1 MVKAD
6 DDSEYLQ
13 INDFY
18 TYNAYK
24 WWQLY
29 GLSADTST
37 SYTNTL
43 NSISQATETG
53 TFTFSGNFS
62 GSFDASVSLTYTGTI
77 KTGSEGNTFWSSTS
91 ESGLM
96 YDDSF
101 HGIEM
106 TITPSANGATNDYN
120 ATYACVYNTQ
130 STSTAATMTCTPNY
144 STNSQPLTLP
154 EQTITI
160 DEIRFNSAGSIQTD
174 LFLSLLNQGSEVGSL
189 NGSLGMSGGGTGS
202 LSLTE
207 NGTTTTTTVN
217 TNSLGYVLPMM
228 TGNISNYWPKNTY
241 VNIPE
246 NDPYRDKFFFNS
258 VTDPYTLIF
267 LTPNRVTAQ
276 SSHQFVE
283 VKGAFRTNWDTKYT
297 RVSNNNFPARSELNS
312 GLSLN
317 IIYLATNDYVTK
329 ENAGGDSLLRAEFYL
344 NNFQGLIPLYAGYL
358 KYLPDDLYRYC
369 FGTDRTIQ
377 AIDAQ
382 TAADQQHHDEMM
394 DTSDSAQISTDGNEL
409 VEDADEKFGDLFFP
423 LQHAVDTA
431 HDLANVNATGVIRL
445 PAIFKDDY
453 WYLDLTVIERNLPQ
467 AWTFIQSLCQL
478 AVAIYMIKGLYN
490 LFFGGG
496 KEDDS

>member
-1 MVKAD
+1 MVNAD
-6 DDSEYLQ
+6 DDSEYIQ

-29 GLSADTST
+29 GLSANTST

-43 NSISQATETG
+43 NSISQSTETG

-77 KTGSEGNTFWSSTS
+77 QTGSEGNTFWSSTT
-91 ESGLM
+91 ESGMM

-160 DEIRFNSAGSIQTD
+160 DEIRFNTAGSIQTN
-174 LFLSLLNQGSEVGSL
+174 LFLSLLNQGTEVGSL

-202 LSLTE
+202 LTMTE

-217 TNSLGYVLPMM
+217 TNSLAYTLPVMNGTLDNSWQKYAM
-228 TGNISNYWPKNTY
+228 RDDLPILFKAFITYKTNPITFIWLGHDRYGHTLFRDAKAYGCQASNYQTEYDMQIVTNRGRNVGGYFLY
-241 VNIPE
+241 VFQFYSNKVE
-246 NDPYRDKFFFNS
+246 
-258 VTDPYTLIF
+258 
-267 LTPNRVTAQ
+267 
-276 SSHQFVE
+276 SS
-283 VKGAFRTNWDTKYT
+283 
-297 RVSNNNFPARSELNS
+297 S
-312 GLSLN
+312 GLDKWIHLN
-317 IIYLATNDYVTK
+317 LSNQYYQN
-329 ENAGGDSLLRAEFYL
+329 
-344 NNFQGLIPLYAGYL
+344 GLEIIPLFIGYDNMI
-358 KYLPDDLYRYC
+358 PDDLYRYA
-369 FGTDRTIQ
+369 FGSDRTIQ

-394 DTSDSAQISTDGNEL
+394 DTSDSAQISTDGNAL
-409 VEDADEKFGDLFFP
+409 VDDADEKFGDLFFP

-467 AWTFIQSLCQL
+467 AWSFIQSLCQL

>member
-1 MVKAD
+1 MVNAD
-6 DDSEYLQ
+6 DDSEYIQ

-29 GLSADTST
+29 GLSANTST

-43 NSISQATETG
+43 NSISQSTETG

-77 KTGSEGNTFWSSTS
+77 QTGSEGNTFWSSTT
-91 ESGLM
+91 ESGMM

-160 DEIRFNSAGSIQTD
+160 DEIRFNTAGSIQTN
-174 LFLSLLNQGSEVGSL
+174 LFLSLLNQGTEVGSL

-202 LSLTE
+202 LTMTE

-217 TNSLGYVLPMM
+217 TNSLAYTLPVMNGTLDNSWQKYAM
-228 TGNISNYWPKNTY
+228 RDDLPILFKAFITYKTNPITFIWLGHDRYGHTLFRDAKAYGCQASNYQTEYDMQIVTNRGRNVGGYFLY
-241 VNIPE
+241 VFQFYSNKVE
-246 NDPYRDKFFFNS
+246 
-258 VTDPYTLIF
+258 
-267 LTPNRVTAQ
+267 
-276 SSHQFVE
+276 SS
-283 VKGAFRTNWDTKYT
+283 
-297 RVSNNNFPARSELNS
+297 S
-312 GLSLN
+312 GLDKWIHLN
-317 IIYLATNDYVTK
+317 LSNQYYQN
-329 ENAGGDSLLRAEFYL
+329 
-344 NNFQGLIPLYAGYL
+344 GLEIIPLFIGYDNMI
-358 KYLPDDLYRYC
+358 PDDLYRYA
-369 FGTDRTIQ
+369 FGSDRTIQ

-394 DTSDSAQISTDGNEL
+394 DTSDSSQISTDGNAL
-409 VEDADEKFGDLFFP
+409 V
-423 LQHAVDTA
+423 
-431 HDLANVNATGVIRL
+431 
-445 PAIFKDDY
+445 DDRQRF
-453 WYLDLTVIERNLPQ
+453 VHQ
-467 AWTFIQSLCQL
+467 
-478 AVAIYMIKGLYN
+478 
-490 LFFGGG
+490 
-496 KEDDS
+496 

>member
-1 MVKAD
+1 MVNAD
-6 DDSEYLQ
+6 DDSEYIQ

-29 GLSADTST
+29 GLSANTST

-43 NSISQATETG
+43 NSISQSTETG

-77 KTGSEGNTFWSSTS
+77 QTGSEGNTFWSSTT
-91 ESGLM
+91 ESGMM

-160 DEIRFNSAGSIQTD
+160 DEIRFNTAGSIQTN
-174 LFLSLLNQGSEVGSL
+174 LFLSLLNQGTEVGSL

-202 LSLTE
+202 LTMTE

-217 TNSLGYVLPMM
+217 TNSLAYTLPVMNGTLDNSWQKYAM
-228 TGNISNYWPKNTY
+228 RDDLPILFKAFITYKTNPITFIWLGHDRYGHTLFRDAKAYGCQASNYQTEYDMQIVTNRGRNVGGYFLY
-241 VNIPE
+241 VFQFYSNKVE
-246 NDPYRDKFFFNS
+246 
-258 VTDPYTLIF
+258 
-267 LTPNRVTAQ
+267 
-276 SSHQFVE
+276 SS
-283 VKGAFRTNWDTKYT
+283 
-297 RVSNNNFPARSELNS
+297 S
-312 GLSLN
+312 GLDKWIHLN
-317 IIYLATNDYVTK
+317 LSNQYYQN
-329 ENAGGDSLLRAEFYL
+329 
-344 NNFQGLIPLYAGYL
+344 GLEIIPLFIGYDNMI
-358 KYLPDDLYRYC
+358 PDDLYRYA
-369 FGTDRTIQ
+369 FGSDRTIQ

-394 DTSDSAQISTDGNEL
+394 DTSDSAQISTDGNAL
-409 VEDADEKFGDLFFP
+409 VDDADEKFGDLFFP

-431 HDLANVNATGVIRL
+431 HDLANVNTSANSSIDWNE
-445 PAIFKDDY
+445 I
-453 WYLDLTVIERNLPQ
+453 
-467 AWTFIQSLCQL
+467 
-478 AVAIYMIKGLYN
+478 
-490 LFFGGG
+490 
-496 KEDDS
+496 